1 MRIKSLKVFIRV
13 AVLGL
18 LLGASSTANADSVAI
33 TSLTISNLQFNAATG
48 TAVFTPTG
56 VSVRADAANSFS
68 QSQNIVPNT
77 LPFAQAS
84 AAVPG
89 ANTFAS
95 ANAANNTLT
104 GMNVAMVG
112 GCSCFATSFAVATL
126 NGTLVIVGAEG
137 SVDVNISALGSI
149 LRDLQTD
156 QFGLLAQ
163 AELTFTLFVNSQ
175 RVFSVEVD
183 VFHPLEGPNRFV
195 MLEGSFP
202 LSGTISLQSGVEHTI
217 SARLSSGSAAVS
229 EVPEPAT
236 IVLLVSGLGFMT
248 GVLKKRRDG

>member
-1 MRIKSLKVFIRV
+1 MRGKSLKLFIRV
-13 AVLGL
+13 IVLGL
-18 LLGASSTANADSVAI
+18 LLGASSTAYADTVAI
-33 TSLTISNLQFNAATG
+33 SSLTVSNLQFDAATG

-56 VSVRADAANSFS
+56 VSARANASNSLG
-68 QSQNIVPNT
+68 QSQNNETSTFP
-77 LPFAQAS
+77 LAQTS

-89 ANTFAS
+89 ASAFAS
-95 ANAANNTLT
+95 ANAANNSLTSMTL
-104 GMNVAMVG
+104 AMVG
-112 GCSCFATSFAVATL
+112 GCSCTASSFTVVTL

-149 LRDLQTD
+149 LRNLQTD
-156 QFGLLAQ
+156 QFGVLAQ
-163 AELTFTLFVNSQ
+163 AELFFDLFVND
-175 RVFSVEVD
+175 RPVFSVQID
-183 VFHPLEGPNRFV
+183 LFHPLEGPNRFV

-202 LSGTISLQSGVEHTI
+202 LSGTIRLQSGVENTI
-217 SARLSSGSAAVS
+217 SARLSTGSAAVS

>member
-1 MRIKSLKVFIRV
+1 MRVKSLKVFIRI

-18 LLGASSTANADSVAI
+18 LLGAWSTAHADTVAI
-33 TSLTISNLQFNAATG
+33 TSLTISDIQFNAATG

-56 VSVRADAANSFS
+56 VSVRADANSSFG
-68 QSQNIVPNT
+68 QTQNIVTNT
-77 LPFAQAS
+77 LPFAQAT

-89 ANTFAS
+89 ASTFAS

-104 GMNVAMVG
+104 GINLATVG
-112 GCSCFATSFAVATL
+112 GCSCFASSFAVATL
-126 NGTLVIVGAEG
+126 GGTLVIVGAEG

-156 QFGLLAQ
+156 EFGALAQ
-163 AELTFTLFVNSQ
+163 ADLVFTLFVNDQ

-183 VFHPLEGPNRFV
+183 VFHELDGPNRFV
-195 MLEGSFP
+195 LLEGSFP
-202 LSGTISLQSGVEHTI
+202 LSGTIRLESGVENTI